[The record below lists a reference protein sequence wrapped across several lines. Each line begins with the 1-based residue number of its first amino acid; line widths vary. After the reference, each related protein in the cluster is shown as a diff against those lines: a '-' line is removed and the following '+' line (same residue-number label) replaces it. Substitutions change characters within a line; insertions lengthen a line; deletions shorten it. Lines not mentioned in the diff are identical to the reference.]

1 MGRMSIHIPGVALK
15 VSGLDEATV
24 ARALQAL
31 PAAISASLASAS
43 EAARA
48 DDAARAG
55 SDPGSLRFASGPS
68 AGALAD
74 GVARHVADGVRSSLS
89 NPGRRGA

>member
-1 MGRMSIHIPGVALK
+1 MGRMSIHIPRVALK

-55 SDPGSLRFASGPS
+55 SDPGRCASR
-68 AGALAD
+68 
-74 GVARHVADGVRSSLS
+74 ARRAPARSPTAS
-89 NPGRRGA
+89 PGMSPTACDRA